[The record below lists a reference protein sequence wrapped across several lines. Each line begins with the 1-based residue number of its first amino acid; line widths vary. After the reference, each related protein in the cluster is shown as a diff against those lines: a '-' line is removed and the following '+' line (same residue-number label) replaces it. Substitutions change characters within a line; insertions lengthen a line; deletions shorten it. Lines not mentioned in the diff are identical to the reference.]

1 MDTIV
6 YLDREAIR
14 APLRRPNFPHRWV
27 EYPNTLP
34 DQVAERLSEATLVL
48 TNKVRISGE
57 VLRQFPAIRY
67 IGVTATGTD
76 CVDLDACRQLRITVT
91 NVRNWCATPVAEQVF
106 ALIFALR
113 RQIVASVRQV
123 ELGEWPRATS
133 YCVYPPVIP
142 LDLEGS
148 TLGIIGAGTIGGQVA
163 SIGKALGMKVMIAD
177 RRQAIDLRPGR
188 VPFETVL
195 AESDVVSLNCPLTP
209 ETHHLIGQPELA
221 LMKPQALL
229 INCSRGGL
237 VCAPAL
243 AEALRQGRLGGAG
256 IDVLETE
263 PPPDDHPFLEK
274 EVPNL
279 IVTPHVAWLSV
290 RSLEELT
297 RQVINNLE
305 QYRAGVP
312 WNQVGSF

>member
-14 APLRRPNFPHRWV
+14 APLRMPNFPHRWV

-76 CVDLDACRQLRITVT
+76 CVDLDACRQLGAAVT
-91 NVRNWCATPVAEQVF
+91 NVRSWCATPVAEQVF

-113 RQIVASVRQV
+113 RQIVASARQV

-148 TLGIIGAGTIGGQVA
+148 TLGIIGAGTIGRKVA
-163 SIGKALGMKVMIAD
+163 SMGTALGMKVMIAD
-177 RRQAIDLRPGR
+177 RRRAADLRPGR
-188 VPFETVL
+188 VPFETML

-209 ETHHLIGQPELA
+209 ETHHLIGQPELE

-237 VCAPAL
+237 VCAQAL
-243 AEALRQGRLGGAG
+243 AEALRTERIRGAG

-263 PPPDDHPFLEK
+263 PPPDDNPLLQSG
-274 EVPNL
+274 VPNL

-290 RSLEELT
+290 RSLQELAE
-297 RQVINNLE
+297 QVITNLE
-305 QYRAGVP
+305 QFVVGVMC
-312 WNQVGSF
+312 NRVV